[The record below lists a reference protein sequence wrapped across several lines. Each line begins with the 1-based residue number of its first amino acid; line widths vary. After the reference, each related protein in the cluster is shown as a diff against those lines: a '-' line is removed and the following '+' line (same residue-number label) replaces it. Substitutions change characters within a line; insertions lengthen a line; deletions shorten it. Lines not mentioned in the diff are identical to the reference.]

1 MSGALPDIG
10 LIVLFVLAGGVFAAA
25 EIALVS
31 LRPSQLATLAGRGR
45 RGARVSRLASDPNR
59 FLSAVQVGVT
69 LMGFLS
75 AAFGGATIATQVGA
89 ALTRLGLA
97 AGIAGTIALVLV
109 TVAVSYVSI
118 VLGELAAKRLALQRA
133 EGFALALAPL
143 VDRIATVLRPVIWFL
158 SKSTDVV
165 VRLLGGDPRAQRE
178 EMSDDEL
185 RELVSG
191 HRTLAVEART
201 IVTEVLGAAN
211 RQIREVMVP
220 RTEADFLDVGLPL
233 PEAIELCRSLP
244 QSRYPVI
251 RGSADDVVG
260 FVHIRDLFVRDLVDG
275 ATSLRV
281 GDVVREVMLLPQ
293 SVRLLTA
300 LGRMR
305 DEGAHLA
312 VVVDE
317 FGGTAGVVTLEDVL
331 EVLIGDIR
339 GEYEVAE
346 PAVTQTAAGVLE
358 VDALAN
364 LDDFADA
371 TGVTLPHGP
380 YETVTGFVVARL
392 GRLAVVGDEVDVDGA
407 RLAVTSVHGKRAD
420 RVRVTRAVS
429 GQSR

>member
-31 LRPSQLATLAGRGR
+31 LRPSQLARLATRGR

-59 FLSAVQVGVT
+59 FLSAVQIGVT

-75 AAFGGATIATQVGA
+75 AAFGGATIAARVGV
-89 ALTRLGLA
+89 ALTDLGIA
-97 AGIAGTIALVLV
+97 AGIAGTAALVLV
-109 TVAVSYVSI
+109 TLAVSYVSI

-143 VDRIATVLRPVIWFL
+143 VDRIATALRPVIWFL
-158 SKSTDVV
+158 SRSTDLV

-185 RELVSG
+185 RELVSR
-191 HRTLAVEART
+191 HRTLGVEARG
-201 IVTEVLGAAN
+201 IVTEVLRAAD

-220 RTEADFLDVGLPL
+220 RTEADFLDARLPL
-233 PEAIELCRSLP
+233 PEAVEFCRPRP
-244 QSRYPVI
+244 QSRYPVV

-260 FVHIRDLFVRDLVDG
+260 FVHIRDLFVRDLADG

-281 GDVVREVMLLPQ
+281 GDVARQVMLLPQ

-300 LGRMR
+300 LSRMR
-305 DEGAHLA
+305 DEAAHLA

-317 FGGTAGVVTLEDVL
+317 YGGTAGVVTLEEVL
-331 EVLIGDIR
+331 EELIGDIR
-339 GEYEVAE
+339 DEYEVPE
-346 PAVTQTAAGVLE
+346 PAVTESAAGVLE

-364 LDDFADA
+364 LDDFAAA
-371 TGVTLPHGP
+371 TGITLPHGP
-380 YETVTGFVVARL
+380 YETVTGFLVARL
-392 GRLAVVGDEVDVDGA
+392 GRLAVVGDEITVEGA
-407 RLAVTSVHGKRAD
+407 RLAVTAVHGKRAG
-420 RVRVTRAVS
+420 RVRVTRSVS